1 MKKHLQLKS
10 KGIDKLKI
18 FSITNPQPVI
28 SLVQRRTKPWNR
40 NMAFFD
46 VVGLDKF
53 VFSKKK

>member
-18 FSITNPQPVI
+18 FSITNPQPMI